1 MAVRS
6 LIYVSLFSLFLLVRY
21 TDGYD
26 TTDLEIFDLVE
37 EIGLQQSFYDLLQ
50 ISQVVSKYGH

>member
-6 LIYVSLFSLFLLVRY
+6 VLCIAFISLALFVKH
-21 TDGYD
+21 THGYD

-37 EIGLQQSFYDLLQ
+37 EIGQQQSFYDLLQ
-50 ISQVVSKYGH
+50 IPQVFAI